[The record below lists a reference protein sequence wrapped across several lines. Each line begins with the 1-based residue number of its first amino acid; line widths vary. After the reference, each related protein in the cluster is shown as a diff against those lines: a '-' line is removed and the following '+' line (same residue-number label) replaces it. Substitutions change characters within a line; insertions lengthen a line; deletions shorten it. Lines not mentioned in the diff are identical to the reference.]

1 MSGLKDGTTSTM
13 TGPMRTDK
21 ETDMGKQEAK
31 ETVFKWEPRY
41 DDFYKERINT
51 LEKENQRLKEKIS
64 LLEQAAGNA
73 KLAMEHQE
81 MVSVGISNELN
92 MTIEEKEDEIATLK
106 GQIKMLKEAV
116 VKGAL
121 REVLE

>member
-1 MSGLKDGTTSTM
+1 
-13 TGPMRTDK
+13 MRTDK
-21 ETDMGKQEAK
+21 EKSMGKHEAK

-51 LEKENQRLKEKIS
+51 LEKENQRLKERIS

-92 MTIEEKEDEIATLK
+92 MTIEEKEEEITTLK

-121 REVLE
+121 REVME

>member
-1 MSGLKDGTTSTM
+1 MSGLNNGTNSTM
-13 TGPMRTDK
+13 TGPMRTDR
-21 ETDMGKQEAK
+21 ETEMGKHEAK

-51 LEKENQRLKEKIS
+51 LEKENARLKERIS

-73 KLAMEHQE
+73 ELAMEHQE

-92 MTIEEKEDEIATLK
+92 MTIEEKEEEITKLK

-116 VKGAL
+116 VNGAL
-121 REVLE
+121 REVLA